1 MKYEEIKTESEKY
14 KELFSLPGDILTS
27 IVCSRKDLPTK
38 LKQAMSLLSD
48 VKAELE
54 IGSKECDMF
63 DKVIIGSNVI
73 PF

>member
-1 MKYEEIKTESEKY
+1 MDYKEIKTETEKY
-14 KELFSLPGDILTS
+14 KDLFSLPEDILTS
-27 IVCSRKDLPTK
+27 IVYHRKDLPLK
-38 LKQAMSLLSD
+38 LKQAMSLISD

-54 IGSKECDMF
+54 IGSKEYDMF